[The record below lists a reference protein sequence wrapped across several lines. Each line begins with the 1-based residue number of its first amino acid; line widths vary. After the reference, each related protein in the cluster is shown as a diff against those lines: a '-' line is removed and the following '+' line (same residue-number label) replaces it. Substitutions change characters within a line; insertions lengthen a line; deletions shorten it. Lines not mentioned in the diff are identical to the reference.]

1 MANVINMPK
10 LGFDMAEGTLV
21 KWVKQ
26 EGEAVEKGELIAE
39 IETDKATVEVETPYS
54 GTVRKL
60 VVSEGSSVPVSMPI
74 AVIGAQDEEIDF
86 DSLIGEATVETE
98 IAARGEMTHLGQES
112 VTPSPPAAQV
122 IAPPPASTTLPVNGF
137 PQGVRASPL
146 ARRISRENQ
155 IDLGKVRGS
164 GPQGRIV
171 KRDIEAYLT
180 SPASATPA
188 LSLSPTMLENGQPH
202 SDKVIPLTRLRKAIG
217 RRMLQS
223 TQELPQFYVTHQYN
237 LDELMD
243 VRKQVNL
250 MLADSEEKLSVNDF
264 ILKATA
270 LTLRQFPNLNASLDG
285 DHVVHHGRVNL
296 GVAVS
301 VEGGLLTVV
310 CADADQKSI
319 RQISKEIG
327 DKAGR
332 AREGKVHTNDIS
344 GSTFSVSNL
353 GMFDVS
359 HFTAIINP
367 PEAAILAVGSAM
379 QVPVVQENELVVGWR
394 MNATLTTDHR
404 VSDGA
409 EAARF
414 MQALAHY
421 LENPLSLMI

>member
-1 MANVINMPK
+1 MADVINMPK

-26 EGEAVEKGELIAE
+26 EGESVEKGELLAE
-39 IETDKATVEVETPYS
+39 IETDKATVEVESPYS
-54 GTVRKL
+54 GTVRKH
-60 VVSEGSSVPVSMPI
+60 VVSEGSSVPISMPI
-74 AVIGAQDEEIDF
+74 AVVGSPDEKIDF
-86 DSLIGEATVETE
+86 DALLGNVKVSGEVPAQAAVGETSVERM
-98 IAARGEMTHLGQES
+98 ASPHPEMTKI
-112 VTPSPPAAQV
+112 V
-122 IAPPPASTTLPVNGF
+122 PPPISTTPPPNGF

-155 IDLGKVRGS
+155 VDLSDLSGS

-171 KRDIEAYLT
+171 KRDIEAYLASGT
-180 SPASATPA
+180 SAAT
-188 LSLSPTMLENGQPH
+188 LNSRSPKVVENGQRPV
-202 SDKVIPLTRLRKAIG
+202 DKIFPLTRLRKAIG
-217 RRMLQS
+217 RRMRQS
-223 TQELPQFYVTHQYN
+223 TQDLPQFYVTHQYD
-237 LDELMD
+237 LGELME
-243 VRKQVNL
+243 VRKQVNS
-250 MLADSEEKLSVNDF
+250 MLAESGEKLSVNDF
-264 ILKATA
+264 ILKAAA
-270 LTLRQFPNLNASLDG
+270 LSLRQFPNLNASLDG
-285 DHVVHHGRVNL
+285 DQVLQHGRVNL

-310 CADADQKSI
+310 CTDADQKSL
-319 RQISKEIG
+319 RQISKEVG
-327 DKAGR
+327 EKAGR
-332 AREGKVHTNDIS
+332 AREGKVHPDDIS

-379 QVPVVQENELVVGWR
+379 QVPVVDQDGLAIGWR

-409 EAARF
+409 EAAQF